1 MSKTPKASE
10 NLLNE
15 LHDRLA
21 QDMLSRLKD
30 GEEELVDGEVVKV
43 KPKPAT
49 LNAIRQFL
57 KDNGVEGAAEENTPL
72 RNLASQLNGIDIDE
86 LSH

>member
-1 MSKTPKASE
+1 MTKKQKASE
-10 NLLNE
+10 SILNE

-21 QDMLSRLKD
+21 QDMLTRLKD
-30 GEEELVDGEVVKV
+30 GEPEVVNGEVVLV

-72 RNLASQLNGIDIDE
+72 RNLAEELSHINVDE
-86 LSH
+86 LSN